1 MTAQKL
7 KLELFLLP
15 FLLPLICTAVIA
27 QTTPHIHAPI
37 PISGPTE
44 FIPQAFDV
52 LDYDADIDLTAAPSP
67 EMAGVC
73 RIRLRWTADPGVN
86 PFYFHL
92 RNVVVDSV
100 FYTSPTMFD
109 AVPRTAVVS
118 GDPASALFHYSIEA
132 PAGVATGDTG
142 IITIKYHGKMGNEYG
157 PGTWGGVSS
166 GNTAAGEK
174 VLYAMGIGFKN
185 NYISATQH
193 WLPCYDH
200 PADKATF
207 TGRFRV
213 RNGMTV
219 AGNGLLTT
227 YPEGDSVTVFRW
239 QQQSPAS
246 TYLLTFAVGP
256 FHPLN
261 FGTDTLPMVVYSM
274 AGDTAATRVSF
285 SGLAGM
291 VRSLES
297 RFGQYPFEKV
307 GYVNTPQG
315 SMEHQTMIS
324 IAEQISRSRDTVN
337 HTAYHELAHQWFGDL
352 VSPTDFRHAWLNEAF
367 ATFCEGLRSEDI
379 GGYNG
384 YLNYLNGL
392 WNDYTRS
399 VANREGVLPLYDFP
413 RAAPSSNYPTT
424 IYYKGALVGALL
436 RYQMGDGKF
445 YAALREYLQ
454 TYRFGNAGTDSLRA
468 ILEKH
473 FGASLQPFFDQW
485 VVGKGWP
492 VIDVATKQEP
502 QSPNFNRVAV
512 ALTQVQ
518 KPEYGVFTNLP
529 VELGFRG
536 TDGNFSYRIV
546 TMNSRSET
554 FTIDSV
560 PAFTS
565 LTLNQGPS
573 LRAPLVVGTTSGA
586 QTDWGNGFSNSLGC
600 SVMQNPTTTGKLT
613 IIQTTTQTTQQ
624 GCSGISYVLFDTTG
638 RQASAGTTNDC
649 QFSIDVRNAPAGPA
663 LLRLQRHGL
672 VQDIPVMIAH

>member
-1 MTAQKL
+1 ML
-7 KLELFLLP
+7 KFRLILPLFLVM
-15 FLLPLICTAVIA
+15 LLPWAVVA

-44 FIPQAFDV
+44 FIAQAFDV
-52 LDYDADIDLTAAPSP
+52 LDYDADIDLTAAPLP

-73 RIRLRWTADPGVN
+73 RIRFRWIGDPAVN
-86 PFYFHL
+86 QFYFHL
-92 RNVVVDSV
+92 RGLVVDSV
-100 FYTSPTMFD
+100 FYISPTMFD
-109 AVPRTAVVS
+109 AVPRTAVAV
-118 GDPASALFHYSIEA
+118 GDPASALFHYSIAA
-132 PAGVATGDTG
+132 PAGVQTGDTG
-142 IITIKYHGKMGNEYG
+142 IITIKYHGQMGDEYG

-166 GNTAAGEK
+166 GKAAAGEK
-174 VLYAMGIGFKN
+174 ILYAMGVGFKN
-185 NYISATQH
+185 NYVSATQH

-213 RNGMTV
+213 NNGMTV

-239 QQQSPAS
+239 HQQSPAS
-246 TYLLTFAVGP
+246 TYLLTFAVAP

-261 FGTDTLPMVVYSM
+261 FGTDTLPMVVYSL

-291 VRSLES
+291 VSSLGS
-297 RFGQYPFEKV
+297 RFGHYPFEKV

-337 HTAYHELAHQWFGDL
+337 HTAYHELAHQWFGGL
-352 VSPTDFRHAWLNEAF
+352 VTPTDFRHAWLNESF

-379 GGYNG
+379 GGYSG

-392 WNDYTRS
+392 WNSYTRS
-399 VANREGVLPLYDFP
+399 VAPREGVLPLYDFP
-413 RAAPSSNYPTT
+413 RVAPSSNYPTT
-424 IYYKGALVGALL
+424 IYYKGALVVALL
-436 RYQMGDGKF
+436 RYQMGDEKF
-445 YAALREYLQ
+445 YQAMRDYLQ

-473 FGASLQPFFDQW
+473 HGASLQPFFDQW
-485 VVGKGWP
+485 VIGKGWP
-492 VIDVATKQEP
+492 VIDVSTSQEA
-502 QSPNFNRVAV
+502 QSPTLSRVTV

-536 TDGNFSYRIV
+536 VDGNFSYRIV

-560 PAFTS
+560 PAFAS
-565 LTLNQGPS
+565 LTINQGPS
-573 LRAPLVVGTTSGA
+573 LRAPLVVGKTSGA
-586 QTDWGNGFSNSLGC
+586 QTDLGNGFSNSIGC
-600 SVMQNPTTTGKLT
+600 SVGPNPTATGKLT
-613 IIQTTTQTTQQ
+613 IIQTDTAPQ
-624 GCSGISYVLFDTTG
+624 GCGGISYLLFDTTG
-638 RQASAGTTNDC
+638 RRAVAGTSNDC
-649 QFSIDVRNAPAGPA
+649 QFSIDVSNAPTGPA
-663 LLRLQRHGL
+663 LLRLQRRGL
-672 VQDIPVMIAH
+672 VQDIPVMIAR